1 MNENNKPKMHNF
13 KYIGG
18 KKIYYAADNYCM
30 YGLSPCGLSTSGIK
44 HRKILGYSLIYK
56 SLN

>member
-30 YGLSPCGLSTSGIK
+30 YGLS
-44 HRKILGYSLIYK
+44 HVAIYFWYK
-56 SLN
+56 T